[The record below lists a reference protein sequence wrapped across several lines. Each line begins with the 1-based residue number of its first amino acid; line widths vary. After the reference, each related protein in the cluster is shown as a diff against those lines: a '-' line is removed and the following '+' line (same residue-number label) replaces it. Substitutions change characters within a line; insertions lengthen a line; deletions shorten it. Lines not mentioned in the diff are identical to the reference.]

1 MSSAAVL
8 DASALLAVLHAEKGF
23 EKVLPHLRGGL
34 VSAVNYSEVLKK
46 AVERG
51 LGLTP
56 TRLQLAKFNLD
67 VVPFD
72 EAHAIR
78 AAEIWPQCKPYG
90 LSAADR
96 ACVSLGLIRDLTV
109 ITADVR
115 MQDVELGAKVVLI
128 REHKEKKIK
137 G

>member
-23 EKVLPHLRGGL
+23 EKVMPHLRGGL
-34 VSAVNYSEVLKK
+34 VSAVNYSEVLNK

-51 LGLTP
+51 LELTP
-56 TRLQLAKFNLD
+56 TRSQLAKFNLNI
-67 VVPFD
+67 VPFD

-78 AAEIWPQCKPYG
+78 AAEIWPECKPFG

-109 ITADVR
+109 ITADMR
-115 MQDVELGAKVVLI
+115 MKDVDLGAKVLLI
-128 REHKEKKIK
+128 REHKGKKVQ